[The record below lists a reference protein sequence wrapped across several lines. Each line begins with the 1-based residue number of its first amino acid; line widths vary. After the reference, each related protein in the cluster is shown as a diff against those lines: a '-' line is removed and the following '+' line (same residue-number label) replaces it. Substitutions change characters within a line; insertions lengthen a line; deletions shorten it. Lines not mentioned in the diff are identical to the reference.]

1 MGNSILTKSTW
12 TTPKNL
18 YNISTSTAEGQT
30 GEIVEGRKPMKHK
43 LKVYTPKFSG
53 EVRLLRKVGRLL
65 VSWLKNFI
73 TMMVQGKLL
82 LLSLLAY
89 LLGRAPL
96 VPEVYPFGMA
106 LMTIVLGARGPL
118 AGFIVLFFASH
129 GMAARLP
136 SSTVHYWCLVGGIAC
151 AAALLPHFR
160 KVRIGFNGV
169 FAIAAVLAVP
179 PLLLVAP
186 WLVPEF
192 ITWLPTLAAAW
203 ALGNLLAPVTELE
216 ERRSTAPLNYQ
227 QLTAVSLVLLG
238 AFLGLTNVYLGTIH
252 LQELFGCVLLL
263 MAAQIGGLAAA
274 VVGGMLLGFFTAL
287 TSGSLMLVGVYGV
300 FGLLSGLGAQHQKLG
315 ISFAFV
321 IANLLLPFF
330 LKDPET
336 LFNRWSMSTAALMI
350 FFLIPMRLLR
360 RLARAIPKTE
370 EQRQNH
376 ELTHK
381 RLREMLNQRLDDF
394 ARVFEEL
401 SATFNQIPHRPPL
414 PDRSYDDYLLSLARK
429 ACSDCTGF
437 QTCWETRFHQTYWDM
452 VELLAIAEKNSRIQF
467 ADLPDEVVK
476 YCMQPYQLTTSIN
489 AVMEM
494 LRLETFWQRLLQES
508 HEIVTNQ
515 LEGLSQI
522 MRSFASQMELEVEF
536 DEEWEVHLKAALSRA
551 RIPFESVRVIRT
563 PGGKPEIHVRMEHC
577 GGVQACREK
586 VAEVVSQVLGQE
598 YSVWTSEC
606 NDILPRARCQFVL
619 LPERVYNVQIEAAR
633 AAKDGSFISGDSH
646 SQVWLRDGKLAI
658 VLSDGMGYGP
668 RAALESTATIGM
680 LKQLMQAGFDREFA
694 VRTVNSILLLR
705 STDETFATVDLA
717 IADLYTGELEF
728 IKIGAAPSFIIR
740 GSDIDVVRSN
750 TLPIGILNTVEM
762 EPQVSSWRHGDI
774 LLMMTDGV
782 MNGYSGLNEEW
793 LHRVIRRAPHRDLK
807 TILDLILE
815 EAQAMNGGEVKDDM
829 TVVGVLLRKRTGVG
843 DVVEGSAINEI
854 PVYDRRLA

>member
-1 MGNSILTKSTW
+1 
-12 TTPKNL
+12 
-18 YNISTSTAEGQT
+18 
-30 GEIVEGRKPMKHK
+30 MKHR
-43 LKVYTPKFSG
+43 LKVFTPKFSG
-53 EVRLLRKVGRLL
+53 EFRLPRRLGRLL
-65 VSWLKNFI
+65 VGWFKGF
-73 TMMVQGKLL
+73 TAVMVQGKLP

-106 LMTIVLGARGPL
+106 LMTTILKVRGPL

-129 GMAARLP
+129 GMAARL
-136 SSTVHYWCLVGGIAC
+136 STSTVHYWSLIGVITC
-151 AAALLPHFR
+151 AAALLPNFR
-160 KVRIGFNGV
+160 KPRIGFNSV
-169 FAIAAVLAVP
+169 FAIIAVLAVP
-179 PLLLVAP
+179 PLLLTVP

-192 ITWLPTLAAAW
+192 ITWLPALAAIW
-203 ALGNLLAPVTELE
+203 ALGNLLAPIAELE
-216 ERRSTAPLNYQ
+216 SRRLAAPLDHQ
-227 QLTAVSLVLLG
+227 QLTAAALVLIG
-238 AFLGLTNVYLGTIH
+238 AFLGLTDLYLGTVH
-252 LQELFGCVLLL
+252 LQELFGCVVL
-263 MAAQIGGLAAA
+263 MIAAQIGGLAAA

-287 TSGSLMLVGVYGV
+287 TSGNLMLVGIYGV
-300 FGLLSGLGAQHQKLG
+300 FGLLCGIGNQHQKLG

-330 LKDPET
+330 LRDTEA
-336 LFNRWSMSTAALMI
+336 LYNRWTLSAAALMI
-350 FFLIPMRLLR
+350 FFLIPLRLLR
-360 RLARAIPKTE
+360 RLARAIPNTE
-370 EQRQNH
+370 EQRHNQ

-401 SATFNQIPHRPPL
+401 STTFNQIPHRPAL
-414 PDRSYDDYLLSLARK
+414 PDRSYDDYVLSLARK
-429 ACSDCTGF
+429 ACGDCTGF

-467 ADLPDEVVK
+467 SDLPDEVAK

-508 HEIVTNQ
+508 HEVVTNQ

-536 DEEWEVHLKAALSRA
+536 DEEWEVRLRAALARG
-551 RIPFESVRVIRT
+551 RIPVESLRVIRT

-586 VAEVVSQVLGQE
+586 VAEMVSQILGQE
-598 YSVWTSEC
+598 YSVWTREC

-619 LPERVYNVQIEAAR
+619 LPERAYNVQIETAR

-668 RAALESTATIGM
+668 RAALESTATIAM

-728 IKIGAAPSFIIR
+728 IKIGAAPSFIVR
-740 GSDIDVVRSN
+740 GSGIDVVRSN

-793 LHRVIRRAPHRDLK
+793 LRRVIHRAPQRDLK
-807 TILDLILE
+807 TILNLILE
-815 EAQAMNGGEVKDDM
+815 EAQAMNGGEIKDDM
-829 TVVGVLLRKRTGVG
+829 TVIGVLLRRRAGVG
-843 DVVEGSAINEI
+843 DVVEESGVNEI
-854 PVYDRRLA
+854 PVYHRRLA